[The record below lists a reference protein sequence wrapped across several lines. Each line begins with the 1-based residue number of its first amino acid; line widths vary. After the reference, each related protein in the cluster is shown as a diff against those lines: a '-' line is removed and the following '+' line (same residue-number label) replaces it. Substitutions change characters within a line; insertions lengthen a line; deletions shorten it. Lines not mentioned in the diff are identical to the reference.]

1 SALCSIIM
9 PAQTYPNSGGNVE
22 KTALSYPIMVTERRD
37 CMDLLQEMN
46 QVIAYYRRKSDRTD
60 TA

>member
-1 SALCSIIM
+1 M